1 MLWLPLGAGGAAA
14 RNDGM
19 LPHPFPGPGTQQLSI
34 QHNAQVTE
42 AFPGVSEEVSGV
54 GMQGALG
61 PDACPAWWGSGHG
74 VKGGQTEPGT

>member
-1 MLWLPLGAGGAAA
+1 MLWLPLGARGAAA
-14 RNDGM
+14 HNDGM

-54 GMQGALG
+54 GMQGAWG
-61 PDACPAWWGSGHG
+61 QMPALHGGSGHG